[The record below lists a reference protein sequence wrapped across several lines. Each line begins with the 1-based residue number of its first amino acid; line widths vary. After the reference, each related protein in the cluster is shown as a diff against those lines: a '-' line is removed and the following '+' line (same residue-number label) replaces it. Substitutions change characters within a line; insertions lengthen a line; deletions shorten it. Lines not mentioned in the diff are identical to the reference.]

1 MPGSDE
7 RVAASGTAASEGRV
21 RPRIVFSDMDDTFLA
36 PDKSLL
42 PRNMAMLDRLAEEG
56 IEFVPCTGRAWHAIP
71 AEVRSHPATR
81 YGVPSDGSV
90 VIEAASEKVLLDQSL
105 GAERA
110 LALLS
115 RVRGLLDRMTF
126 EVFADGRVLTDRA
139 SWERIGNLGL
149 SVTQTAYMRASRT
162 LVDKPLERVIC
173 DARTVERVGMCW
185 GVGPEAGEVAS
196 AARLAVEQDPTLRHT
211 GSYGS
216 AIEVVDARASK
227 GSALAW
233 LCDELGIAREQSVA
247 FGDSPNDLEMIRAA
261 GDGVA
266 VGNACGAL
274 LAEADHVTE
283 TNAESGFATYLEGLL
298 AR

>member
-1 MPGSDE
+1 MARLMDSNSCA
-7 RVAASGTAASEGRV
+7 VAQDSRV
-21 RPRIVFSDMDDTFLA
+21 RPRIVFADMDDTFLA
-36 PDKSLL
+36 PDKTLL

-71 AEVRSHPATR
+71 PEVRRHPATH

-90 VIEAASEKVLLDQSL
+90 VIDAASEKVLLDQSL
-105 GAERA
+105 GARRA

-115 RVRGLLDRMTF
+115 RVGGLLDRMTF
-126 EVFADGRVLTDRA
+126 EVFADGRVLTDRR
-139 SWERIGNLGL
+139 SWERIESLGL
-149 SVTQTAYMRASRT
+149 PAAQTAYMKASRT
-162 LVDKPLERVIC
+162 LVDKPLEQVIR

-185 GVGPEAGEVAS
+185 GVVEGSREVAS
-196 AARLAVEQDPTLRHT
+196 AARAAMEQDSTLRHT
-211 GSYGS
+211 GSYSS

-233 LCDELGIAREQSVA
+233 LCDRLGIAREQSVA

-266 VGNACGAL
+266 VGNACEAL
-274 LAEADHVTE
+274 LAEADHVTA
-283 TNAESGFATYLEGLL
+283 TNAESGFATYLEALL
-298 AR
+298 G

>member
-1 MPGSDE
+1 MGSSSRTD
-7 RVAASGTAASEGRV
+7 AQGAPV

-71 AEVRSHPATR
+71 PEVRRHPATH

-90 VIEAASEKVLLDQSL
+90 VIDAASEKVLLDQSL
-105 GAERA
+105 GARRA

-115 RVRGLLDRMTF
+115 RVGGLLDRMTF
-126 EVFADGRVLTDRA
+126 DVFADGRVLTNRA
-139 SWERIGNLGL
+139 SWELIGQLGL
-149 SVTQTAYMRASRT
+149 SAAQTAYMQASRT
-162 LVDKPLERVIC
+162 LVDKPLEQVIR
-173 DARTVERVGMCW
+173 DVRTVERVGMCW
-185 GVGPEAGEVAS
+185 GVGAGAREVAC
-196 AARLAVEQDPTLRHT
+196 AARLAVEEDPTLRHT

-216 AIEVVDARASK
+216 AIEVVDAWASK

-233 LCDELGIAREQSVA
+233 LCDRLGIAREQSVA

-266 VGNACGAL
+266 VGNACEAL
-274 LAEADHVTE
+274 LAEADHVTA
-283 TNAESGFATYLEGLL
+283 TNAESGFATYLEALL
-298 AR
+298 G

>member
-1 MPGSDE
+1 MGSSSHTD
-7 RVAASGTAASEGRV
+7 AQGAPV

-71 AEVRSHPATR
+71 PEVCRHPATHF
-81 YGVPSDGSV
+81 GVPSDGSV
-90 VIEAASEKVLLDQSL
+90 VIDATSEKVLLDQSL
-105 GAERA
+105 GARRA

-115 RVRGLLDRMTF
+115 RVDGLLDRMTF
-126 EVFADGRVLTDRA
+126 EVFADGRVLTNRA
-139 SWERIGNLGL
+139 SWELIGQLGL
-149 SVTQTAYMRASRT
+149 PAAQTAYMQASRT
-162 LVDKPLERVIC
+162 LVDKPLEQVIR
-173 DARTVERVGMCW
+173 DARTVERLGMCW
-185 GVGPEAGEVAS
+185 GVVEGSREVAD
-196 AARLAVEQDPTLRHT
+196 AARAAVEQDSTLRHT

-233 LCDELGIAREQSVA
+233 LCDRLGIAREQSVA
-247 FGDSPNDLEMIRAA
+247 FGDSPNDLEMVRAA

-266 VGNACGAL
+266 VGNACEAL
-274 LAEADHVTE
+274 LAEADHVTA
-283 TNAESGFATYLEGLL
+283 TNAESGFATYLEALL
-298 AR
+298 G

>member
-1 MPGSDE
+1 M
-7 RVAASGTAASEGRV
+7 

-71 AEVRSHPATR
+71 PEVRRHPATH

-90 VIEAASEKVLLDQSL
+90 VIDAASEKVLLDQSL
-105 GAERA
+105 GARRA

-115 RVRGLLDRMTF
+115 RVGGLLDRMTF
-126 EVFADGRVLTDRA
+126 DVFADGRVLTNRA
-139 SWERIGNLGL
+139 SWELIGQLGL
-149 SVTQTAYMRASRT
+149 SAAQTAYMQASRT
-162 LVDKPLERVIC
+162 LVDKPLEQVIL

-185 GVGPEAGEVAS
+185 GVGAGAREVAC
-196 AARLAVEQDPTLRHT
+196 AARLAVEEDPTLRHT

-216 AIEVVDARASK
+216 AIEVVDAWASK

-233 LCDELGIAREQSVA
+233 LCDRLG
-247 FGDSPNDLEMIRAA
+247 IRAA

-266 VGNACGAL
+266 VGNACEAL
-274 LAEADHVTE
+274 LAEADHVTA
-283 TNAESGFATYLEGLL
+283 TNAESGFATYLEALL
-298 AR
+298 G